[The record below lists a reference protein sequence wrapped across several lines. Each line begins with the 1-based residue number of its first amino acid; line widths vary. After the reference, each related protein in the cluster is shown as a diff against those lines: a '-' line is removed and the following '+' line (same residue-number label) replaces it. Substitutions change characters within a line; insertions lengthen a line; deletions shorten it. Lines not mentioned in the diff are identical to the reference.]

1 MSKWNTILS
10 NNFRTG
16 VILTMMV
23 KDCMQ
28 SEVISITSPG
38 TREDVLQ
45 LTAEKEI
52 NGVPVVKKGTKTLVG
67 IVTRTDLLTKAD
79 ENQLAMLMNRDP
91 DTVSPRTELKTAT
104 KLMLDKNYRRLPVVE
119 KGNLVGLIS
128 IPDILG
134 ATLENN
140 EKIGSKEIVDYIT
153 REITAVWEE
162 TPLPL
167 TYMIMDMAG
176 KNALV
181 LINEGGG
188 VSGMI
193 TVSDYIRLSEV
204 TVEDNIS
211 TTFSGQDSSVEW
223 GWTSKDFLV
232 VTKKLLKLPNIPVSE
247 AMTKNIINLSELT
260 TVSECVKTIRKEDI
274 DQAPVLSVTGNLVG
288 MIEDM
293 NLLKLSLDV
302 LSS

>member
-1 MSKWNTILS
+1 
-10 NNFRTG
+10 
-16 VILTMMV
+16 MMV

-28 SEVISITSPG
+28 SEVVYVSVPG

-45 LTAEKEI
+45 IMAERQV
-52 NGVPVVKKGTKTLVG
+52 NGVPVVKKGSKSLVG

-91 DTVSPRTELKTAT
+91 DTVTPRTDLKTAT
-104 KLMLDKNYRRLPVVE
+104 KIMIEKNYRRLPVVE
-119 KGNLVGLIS
+119 KDNLVGMIS

-140 EKIGSKEIVDYIT
+140 EKVGSLEIIDFIT
-153 REITAVWEE
+153 REMTAVWDQ

-188 VSGMI
+188 ISGMI
-193 TVSDYIRLSEV
+193 TVSDYLRLSEV

-211 TTFSGQDSSVEW
+211 ATFSGQDSSVEW

-232 VTKKLLKLPNIPVSE
+232 VTKKLLKLPNVPVSE
-247 AMTKNIINLSELT
+247 AMTKNIISLSEIT
-260 TVSECVKTIRKEDI
+260 TVAEFVRTIRTEDI
-274 DQAPVLSVTGNLVG
+274 DQVPVLSVTGNLVG
-288 MIEDM
+288 MIEDRD
-293 NLLKLSLDV
+293 LLELALEVQND
-302 LSS
+302 

>member
-1 MSKWNTILS
+1 
-10 NNFRTG
+10 
-16 VILTMMV
+16 MMV

-28 SEVISITSPG
+28 SEVVFISVPG
-38 TREDVLQ
+38 TREDVLIMM
-45 LTAEKEI
+45 AEKQV
-52 NGVPVVKKGTKTLVG
+52 NGVPVVKKGSKTLVG
-67 IVTRTDLLTKAD
+67 IVTRTDLLTKTD

-91 DTVSPRTELKTAT
+91 DTVTPRTDLKTAT
-104 KLMLDKNYRRLPVVE
+104 KLMIEKNYRRLPVVE
-119 KGNLVGLIS
+119 KGNLVGMIS
-128 IPDILG
+128 VPDILG

-140 EKIGSKEIVDYIT
+140 EEVGSKEIIDFVT
-153 REITAVWEE
+153 REITAVWEQ

-167 TYMIMDMAG
+167 TYMVMDMAG

-211 TTFSGQDSSVEW
+211 TTFSGQDSTVEW

-232 VTKKLLKLPNIPVSE
+232 VTKKILKLPNIPVSE
-247 AMTKNIINLSELT
+247 TMTKNIISLSELT
-260 TVSECVKTIRKEDI
+260 TISEFVRTIRKEDI
-274 DQAPVLSVTGNLVG
+274 DQAPVLSVTGNLLG
-288 MIEDM
+288 MIEDR
-293 NLLKLSLDV
+293 NLLELALEVQKD
-302 LSS
+302 

>member
-1 MSKWNTILS
+1 
-10 NNFRTG
+10 
-16 VILTMMV
+16 MV

-28 SEVISITSPG
+28 SEVVYVSVPG

-45 LTAEKEI
+45 IMAEKQV
-52 NGVPVVKKGTKTLVG
+52 NGVPVVKKGSKSLVG

-91 DTVSPRTELKTAT
+91 DTVTPRTDLKTAT
-104 KLMLDKNYRRLPVVE
+104 KIMIEKNYRRLPVVE
-119 KGNLVGLIS
+119 KDNLVGMIS

-140 EKIGSKEIVDYIT
+140 EKVGSLEIIDFIT
-153 REITAVWEE
+153 REMTAVWDQ

-188 VSGMI
+188 ISGMI
-193 TVSDYIRLSEV
+193 TVSDYLRLSEV

-211 TTFSGQDSSVEW
+211 ATFSGQDSSVEW

-232 VTKKLLKLPNIPVSE
+232 VTKKLLKLPNVPVSE
-247 AMTKNIINLSELT
+247 AMTKNIISLSEIT
-260 TVSECVKTIRKEDI
+260 TVAEFVRTIRTEDI
-274 DQAPVLSVTGNLVG
+274 DQVPVLSVTGNLVG
-288 MIEDM
+288 MIEDRD
-293 NLLKLSLDV
+293 LLELALEVQND
-302 LSS
+302 

>member
-1 MSKWNTILS
+1 
-10 NNFRTG
+10 
-16 VILTMMV
+16 MMV

-28 SEVISITSPG
+28 SDVIYVSVPG

-45 LTAEKEI
+45 IMAEKQV
-52 NGVPVVKKGTKTLVG
+52 NGVPVVKKGSKTLVG
-67 IVTRTDLLTKAD
+67 IVTRTDLLRKAD

-91 DTVSPRTELKTAT
+91 GTVTPRTELKTAT
-104 KLMLDKNYRRLPVVE
+104 KLMLEKNYRRLPVVE

-134 ATLENN
+134 ATLEND
-140 EKIGSKEIVDYIT
+140 EKVGSKEVIDFVT
-153 REITAVWEE
+153 REITAVWEQ

-167 TYMIMDMAG
+167 TYMVMDMAG

-211 TTFSGQDSSVEW
+211 TTFSGQDSTVEW

-247 AMTKNIINLSELT
+247 AMTKNIINLNELT
-260 TVSECVKTIRKEDI
+260 TISECVKTIRNEDI
-274 DQAPVLSVTGNLVG
+274 DQAPVLSAAGNLIG
-288 MIEDM
+288 MIEDR
-293 NLLKLSLDV
+293 NLLKLALDV
-302 LSS
+302 QTD

>member
-1 MSKWNTILS
+1 MLILS
-10 NNFRTG
+10 NYYRTG

-28 SEVISITSPG
+28 SEVVFISVPG
-38 TREDVLQ
+38 TREDVLIMM
-45 LTAEKEI
+45 AEKQV
-52 NGVPVVKKGTKTLVG
+52 NGVPVVKKGSKTLVG

-91 DTVSPRTELKTAT
+91 DTVTPRTDLKTAT
-104 KLMLDKNYRRLPVVE
+104 KIMIEKNYRRLPVVE
-119 KGNLVGLIS
+119 KGNLVGMIS

-140 EKIGSKEIVDYIT
+140 EEVGSKEIIDFIT
-153 REITAVWEE
+153 REITAVWEQ

-167 TYMIMDMAG
+167 TYMVMDMAG

-211 TTFSGQDSSVEW
+211 TTFSGQDSNVEW

-232 VTKKLLKLPNIPVSE
+232 VTKKLLKLPSIPVSE
-247 AMTKNIINLSELT
+247 TMTKNIISLNELT
-260 TVSECVKTIRKEDI
+260 TVSEFVKTIRTEDI
-274 DQAPVLSVTGNLVG
+274 DQVPILSVTGNLLG
-288 MIEDM
+288 MMEDR
-293 NLLKLSLDV
+293 NLLALALEVQKD
-302 LSS
+302 

>member
-1 MSKWNTILS
+1 
-10 NNFRTG
+10 
-16 VILTMMV
+16 MMV

-28 SEVISITSPG
+28 SDVISVSVPG

-45 LTAEKEI
+45 IMADKQV
-52 NGVPVVKKGTKTLVG
+52 NGVPVVKKGSKTLVG

-91 DTVSPRTELKTAT
+91 DTVTPRTDLKTAT
-104 KLMLDKNYRRLPVVE
+104 KILLEKNYRRLPVVE
-119 KGNLVGLIS
+119 KGDLVGMIS

-140 EKIGSKEIVDYIT
+140 EKVGSKEIVDYIT
-153 REITAVWEE
+153 REITAVWER

-167 TYMIMDMAG
+167 TYMVMDMAG

-193 TVSDYIRLSEV
+193 TVSDYLKLSEV

-211 TTFSGQDSSVEW
+211 KTFSGQDSSVEW

-247 AMTKNIINLSELT
+247 AMTKNIISLSEIT
-260 TVSECVKTIRKEDI
+260 TISEFVRIIRKEDI

-288 MIEDM
+288 MIEDR
-293 NLLKLSLDV
+293 NLLPLALEVQTD
-302 LSS
+302 

>member
-1 MSKWNTILS
+1 
-10 NNFRTG
+10 
-16 VILTMMV
+16 MMV

-28 SEVISITSPG
+28 SDVVYVSVPG

-45 LTAEKEI
+45 IMAEKQV
-52 NGVPVVKKGTKTLVG
+52 NGVPVVKKGSKTLVG
-67 IVTRTDLLTKAD
+67 IVTRTDLLTKVD

-91 DTVSPRTELKTAT
+91 DTVTPRTDLKTAT
-104 KLMLDKNYRRLPVVE
+104 KMMIEKNYRRLPVIE
-119 KGNLVGLIS
+119 KGNLVAMIS

-140 EKIGSKEIVDYIT
+140 EEVGSKEIIEFVT
-153 REITAVWEE
+153 REMTAVWDQ

-167 TYMIMDMAG
+167 TYMVMDMAG

-232 VTKKLLKLPNIPVSE
+232 VTKKLLKLPNIPVAE
-247 AMTKNIINLSELT
+247 TMTKNIISLSEIT
-260 TVSECVKTIRKEDI
+260 TVSEFVKTIRKEDI
-274 DQAPVLSVTGNLVG
+274 DQVPVLSVTGNLVG
-288 MIEDM
+288 MIEDRD
-293 NLLKLSLDV
+293 LLELALEVQKD
-302 LSS
+302 

>member
-1 MSKWNTILS
+1 
-10 NNFRTG
+10 
-16 VILTMMV
+16 MMV

-28 SEVISITSPG
+28 SEVVYVSVPG

-45 LTAEKEI
+45 IMAEKQV
-52 NGVPVVKKGTKTLVG
+52 NGVPVVKKGSKSLVG

-91 DTVSPRTELKTAT
+91 DTVTPRTDLKTAT
-104 KLMLDKNYRRLPVVE
+104 KIMIEKNYRRLPVVE
-119 KGNLVGLIS
+119 KDNLVGMIS

-140 EKIGSKEIVDYIT
+140 EKVGSLEIIDFIT
-153 REITAVWEE
+153 REMTAVWDQ

-188 VSGMI
+188 ISGMI
-193 TVSDYIRLSEV
+193 TVSDYLRLSEV

-211 TTFSGQDSSVEW
+211 ATFSRQDSSVEW

-247 AMTKNIINLSELT
+247 AMTKNIISLSEIT
-260 TVSECVKTIRKEDI
+260 TVAEFVRTIRTEDI
-274 DQAPVLSVTGNLVG
+274 DQVPVLSVTGNLVG
-288 MIEDM
+288 MIEDR
-293 NLLKLSLDV
+293 NLLELALEVQND
-302 LSS
+302 

>member
-1 MSKWNTILS
+1 
-10 NNFRTG
+10 
-16 VILTMMV
+16 MMV

-28 SEVISITSPG
+28 PDVISVSVPG
-38 TREDVLQ
+38 TREDVLHIM
-45 LTAEKEI
+45 AEKQV
-52 NGVPVVKKGTKTLVG
+52 NGVPVVKKGTKSLVG

-91 DTVSPRTELKTAT
+91 DTVTPRTDLKTAT
-104 KLMLDKNYRRLPVVE
+104 KMMIEKNYRRLPVVE
-119 KGNLVGLIS
+119 KGNLVGMIS

-140 EKIGSKEIVDYIT
+140 EELGSKEIIDYVT
-153 REITAVWEE
+153 REITAVWEQ

-193 TVSDYIRLSEV
+193 TVSDYLRLSEV

-247 AMTKNIINLSELT
+247 TMTKNIISLSEIAT
-260 TVSECVKTIRKEDI
+260 ISEFVKTIRTEDI
-274 DQAPVLSVTGNLVG
+274 DQVPVLSVTGNLLG
-288 MIEDM
+288 MIEDR
-293 NLLKLSLDV
+293 NLLQLALEVQSD
-302 LSS
+302 

>member
-1 MSKWNTILS
+1 
-10 NNFRTG
+10 
-16 VILTMMV
+16 MMV

-28 SEVISITSPG
+28 PDVIYVSVPG

-45 LTAEKEI
+45 IMAEKQV
-52 NGVPVVKKGTKTLVG
+52 NGVPVVKKSSKTLVG
-67 IVTRTDLLTKAD
+67 IVTRTDLLRKAD

-91 DTVSPRTELKTAT
+91 DTVTPRTDLKTAT
-104 KLMLDKNYRRLPVVE
+104 KLMLEKNYRRLPVVE
-119 KGNLVGLIS
+119 KGKLVGMIS

-140 EKIGSKEIVDYIT
+140 EAVGSKEVIDFVT
-153 REITAVWEE
+153 REITAVWEQ

-167 TYMIMDMAG
+167 TYMVMDMAG

-211 TTFSGQDSSVEW
+211 TTFSGQDSTVEW

-260 TVSECVKTIRKEDI
+260 TIAECVRTIRKEDI
-274 DQAPVLSVTGNLVG
+274 DQAPVLSAAGNLIG
-288 MIEDM
+288 MIEDR
-293 NLLKLSLDV
+293 NLLKLALDV
-302 LSS
+302 QMD